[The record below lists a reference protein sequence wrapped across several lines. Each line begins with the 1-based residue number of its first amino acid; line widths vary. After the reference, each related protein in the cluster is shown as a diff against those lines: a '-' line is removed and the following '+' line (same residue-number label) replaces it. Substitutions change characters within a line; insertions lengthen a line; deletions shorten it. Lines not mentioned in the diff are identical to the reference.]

1 MKFYRNLNEVV
12 SALNLTEKNPAAA
25 EQLLSMQPVLNQYP
39 LLINNYL
46 LNLIKPELGS
56 KDPIWQQF
64 LPAGAELADESS
76 EFDPLAE
83 QKQMIA
89 PRTIRRFRDR
99 VVIVCT
105 AKCAA
110 YCRFC
115 FRKRFWKHDAHLE
128 DLSDIELDEI
138 VDTLTEH
145 PEISEIL
152 LSGGDIMLLGEQRR
166 LEIIQRLHGIK
177 SIQLIRLAS
186 RVPVTAPE
194 LISDNFIEKLRHFD
208 KVWLVTHFNHP
219 VEATDSAMNCCKK
232 FVRHG
237 IPVLN
242 QSVLLKGINDS
253 PETLEK
259 LFRTLTANK
268 IKPHY
273 LFHVDPVRGV
283 RHFATGI
290 ECGLD
295 ILRSFRS
302 RLSSIAVPTF
312 AIDLPEGGGK
322 VALQPEYRQNG
333 KYPDIHNT
341 KLITYQETL
350 PPPK

>member
-1 MKFYRNLNEVV
+1 MDAFLNHKNIIHRMKFYRKLNEVV

-25 EQLLSMQPVLNQYP
+25 RQLLAMQPVLNQYP
-39 LLINNYL
+39 LLINSYL
-46 LNLIKPELGS
+46 LSLINPELGS
-56 KDPIWQQF
+56 DDPIWQQF
-64 LPAGAELADESS
+64 LPAQPELADESS

-99 VVIVCT
+99 VVIVST

-115 FRKRFWKHDAHLE
+115 FRKRFWKHDAHLD
-128 DLSDIELDEI
+128 DLSDGELDEI
-138 VDTLTEH
+138 VATLNKH

-152 LSGGDIMLLGEQRR
+152 LSGGDIMLLGEKRR
-166 LEIIQRLHGIK
+166 LEIIQRLHEIK
-177 SIQLIRLAS
+177 TIQLIRLAT

-194 LISDNFIEKLRHFD
+194 LISDDFIEKLSKFE
-208 KVWLVTHFNHP
+208 KIWLVTHFNHP
-219 VEATDSAMNCCKK
+219 AETTSLAMNCCKK

-242 QSVLLKGINDS
+242 QSVLLKGVNDT
-253 PETLEK
+253 PEILEQ

-295 ILRSFRS
+295 ILRNFRS

-322 VALQPEYRQNG
+322 VALQPEYRREG
-333 KYPDIHNT
+333 KFP
-341 KLITYQETL
+341 
-350 PPPK
+350 